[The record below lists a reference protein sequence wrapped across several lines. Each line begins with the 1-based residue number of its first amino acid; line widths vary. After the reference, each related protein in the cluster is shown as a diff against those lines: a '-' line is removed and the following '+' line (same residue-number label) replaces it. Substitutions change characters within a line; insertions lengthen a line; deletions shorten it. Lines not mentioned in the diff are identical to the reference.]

1 MPVFRFFRVTFF
13 CRPEVIKYKR
23 LSQNQLA
30 IFRLQMEV
38 GRNKPDF
45 RIIESLIKTD
55 LTLSYKIMRYM
66 KHTAFK
72 HVRCLQF

>member
-1 MPVFRFFRVTFF
+1 M
-13 CRPEVIKYKR
+13 IKYKR

-30 IFRLQMEV
+30 IFRLQMEI

-55 LTLSYKIMRYM
+55 LTCPGKLCA
-66 KHTAFK
+66 T
-72 HVRCLQF
+72 